1 VTPRYAA
8 AIDGIM
14 LQPSPTP
21 RTTRIA
27 EVTVYGVWAVS
38 LVSAIVPVVMISSP
52 TSVTGPPPI

>member
-1 VTPRYAA
+1 
-8 AIDGIM
+8 M
-14 LQPSPTP
+14 LQPSSTP